1 MRSIRHRGFGL
12 QEEKASVLAPS
23 SVNFNLVTTNHLLI
37 ASLRRIAPRVL
48 WSRPLLFC
56 GIGHLYPSW
65 FYSSNPIPT
74 GLPAVRSLPPRAVD
88 FSHKSGSFAG
98 LSSSVEPDSSREVQ
112 EATSGIFCQ
121 DGRGDMGLPRD
132 RIVDGLKCTVSTC
145 CMQLEATRWN
155 LTKDCDATRG
165 DNTAWRDF

>member
-1 MRSIRHRGFGL
+1 MQEVDDVVEGLWWEMRSIRHRGFGL

-65 FYSSNPIPT
+65 FYPSNPIPT
-74 GLPAVRSLPPRAVD
+74 EVTSRSLSAT
-88 FSHKSGSFAG
+88 
-98 LSSSVEPDSSREVQ
+98 SSR
-112 EATSGIFCQ
+112 
-121 DGRGDMGLPRD
+121 
-132 RIVDGLKCTVSTC
+132 
-145 CMQLEATRWN
+145 
-155 LTKDCDATRG
+155 
-165 DNTAWRDF
+165 